1 VSSPSPLPGLKNISP
16 YVGGD
21 SDISGFDRVIKLAS
35 NEGAFGPSQKTI
47 KAINSAIKDSHRYP
61 DGDSQELREAISQKY
76 SLELERLV
84 CGCGSDELINLLCR
98 TYAAPGDE
106 IVHTAH
112 GFAMYPIY
120 AKTVGAVPISAPEN
134 NITACVPNIVNAI
147 TERTKLVFIANPNNP
162 TGTYLPASQLMSLH
176 QQIPS
181 NVLLIIDSAY
191 AEYVQEKDYSPGFEL
206 AKQNN
211 NVIML
216 RTFSKIYG
224 MGGIRLGWGYFPKE
238 VADILNRVR
247 SPFNVSFVAQAAGL
261 AAIQD
266 DEFVKSSQNHNHKLL
281 KWTQEKLRSLGLI
294 VPDSFGNFVLVRFP
308 NSKNEKD
315 NDKSAEKADA
325 HLKSCGIIVRR
336 LAGYGLPDALR
347 VTIGTEEE
355 MKSVINSITE
365 FLN

>member
-1 VSSPSPLPGLKNISP
+1 MSSPCPLPGLKNISP
-16 YVGGD
+16 YVGGE
-21 SDISGFDRVIKLAS
+21 SDILGFDKIIKLAS

-47 KAINSAIKDSHRYP
+47 EAINNSVKDSHRYP
-61 DGDSQELREAISQKY
+61 DGDSQELREVISQKY
-76 SLELERLV
+76 SLELGRLV

-120 AKTVGAVPISAPEN
+120 AKTVGAIPIAAPEN
-134 NITACVPNIVNAI
+134 DITASVSNIVNAVS
-147 TERTKLVFIANPNNP
+147 EKTKLVFIANPNNP
-162 TGTYLPASQLMSLH
+162 TGTYLPASKLISLH

-191 AEYVQEKDYSPGFEL
+191 AEYVQEGDYSPGIEL

-211 NVIML
+211 NIIML

-266 DEFVKSSQNHNHKLL
+266 DEFVKKSQNHNDRFL
-281 KWTQEKLRSLGLI
+281 KWTTEKLRSLGLV

-308 NSKNEKD
+308 NGENEKD
-315 NDKSAEKADA
+315 DHKSAENADA

-347 VTIGTEEE
+347 ITIGTEEE
-355 MKSVINSITE
+355 MMSVINSITE

>member
-1 VSSPSPLPGLKNISP
+1 MIFL
-16 YVGGD
+16 
-21 SDISGFDRVIKLAS
+21 
-35 NEGAFGPSQKTI
+35 T
-47 KAINSAIKDSHRYP
+47 
-61 DGDSQELREAISQKY
+61 
-76 SLELERLV
+76 
-84 CGCGSDELINLLCR
+84 
-98 TYAAPGDE
+98 
-106 IVHTAH
+106 
-112 GFAMYPIY
+112 
-120 AKTVGAVPISAPEN
+120 
-134 NITACVPNIVNAI
+134 
-147 TERTKLVFIANPNNP
+147 NPNNP
-162 TGTYLPASQLMSLH
+162 TGTYLPASKLISLH

-191 AEYVQEKDYSPGFEL
+191 AEYVQEEDYSTGIEL

-211 NVIML
+211 NIIML

-266 DEFVKSSQNHNHKLL
+266 DEFVKKSQNHNDRSL
-281 KWTQEKLRSLGLI
+281 KWTTEKLRSLGLV

-308 NSKNEKD
+308 NGENEKD
-315 NDKSAEKADA
+315 DHKSAENADA

-347 VTIGTEEE
+347 ITIGTEEE
-355 MKSVINSITE
+355 MMSVINSITE

>member
-1 VSSPSPLPGLKNISP
+1 M
-16 YVGGD
+16 
-21 SDISGFDRVIKLAS
+21 
-35 NEGAFGPSQKTI
+35 
-47 KAINSAIKDSHRYP
+47 
-61 DGDSQELREAISQKY
+61 
-76 SLELERLV
+76 
-84 CGCGSDELINLLCR
+84 INLLCR

-120 AKTVGAVPISAPEN
+120 TKTVGAIPISAPED
-134 NITACVPNIVNAI
+134 NITASVENIVNAI
-147 TERTKLVFIANPNNP
+147 TEKTKLVFIANPNNP
-162 TGTYLPASQLMSLH
+162 TGTYLPASKLMRLYK
-176 QQIPS
+176 QIPS
-181 NVLLIIDSAY
+181 NVLLVIDSAY
-191 AEYVQEKDYSPGFEL
+191 AEYVQEQDYSPGIEL
-206 AKQNN
+206 AKQSN

-247 SPFNVSFVAQAAGL
+247 SPFNVSFVAQSAGL

-266 DEFVKSSQNHNHKLL
+266 DEFVKNSQNHNDRFL
-281 KWTQEKLRSLGLI
+281 KWTTEKLRSLGLV
-294 VPDSFGNFVLVRFP
+294 VPDSYGNFVLVNFP
-308 NSKNEKD
+308 NGKNGKD
-315 NDKSAEKADA
+315 HDKSAEKADA
-325 HLKSCGIIVRR
+325 HLNSCGIIVRR

-355 MKSVINSITE
+355 MKSVVNSITE